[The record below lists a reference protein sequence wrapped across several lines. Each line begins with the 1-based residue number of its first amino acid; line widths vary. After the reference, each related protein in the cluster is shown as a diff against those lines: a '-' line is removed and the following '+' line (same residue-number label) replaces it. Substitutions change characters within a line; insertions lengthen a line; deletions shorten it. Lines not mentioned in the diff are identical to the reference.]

1 MERKVGEV
9 FEYNGVKL
17 KVIKEIKICKDCY
30 FNSIPKCGNFIQIR
44 GECQSA
50 SRSDG
55 GVIFVKVGYMEE
67 RTIKLS
73 LEKAKEYYEAGG
85 ELRNIALQAFRKDEI
100 VERVLPKTWE
110 EYLAMQDDEEFRR
123 ITNVITYD
131 MDFRA
136 ADYMKLRYLR
146 LCYQQ
151 DWTPDW
157 SDSHQTKY
165 CIVENDGL
173 EVSECYQNRQF
184 LAFQTQELAEQF
196 LDNFRDLIIKA
207 DIL

>member
-1 MERKVGEV
+1 
-9 FEYNGVKL
+9 
-17 KVIKEIKICKDCY
+17 
-30 FNSIPKCGNFIQIR
+30 
-44 GECQSA
+44 
-50 SRSDG
+50 
-55 GVIFVKVGYMEE
+55 MEE

-73 LEKAKEYYEAGG
+73 LEKDREYYEAGG
-85 ELRNIALQAFRKDEI
+85 ELRNIALQAYRKDELC
-100 VERVLPKTWE
+100 ERILPKTWD

-123 ITNVITYD
+123 ITNIITYD

-136 ADYMKLRYLR
+136 AAYMKLRHLR

-157 SDSHQTKY
+157 YDSHQTKY

-173 EVSECYQNRQF
+173 EVSECYCKREF
-184 LAFQTQELAEQF
+184 LAFQTQEIAEQF
-196 LDNFRDLIIKA
+196 LENFRDIIVKA

>member
-1 MERKVGEV
+1 
-9 FEYNGVKL
+9 
-17 KVIKEIKICKDCY
+17 
-30 FNSIPKCGNFIQIR
+30 
-44 GECQSA
+44 
-50 SRSDG
+50 
-55 GVIFVKVGYMEE
+55 MEE

-85 ELRNIALQAFRKDEI
+85 ELRNIALQAFRKYEI
-100 VERVLPKTWE
+100 VEGILPKTWE
-110 EYLAMQDDEEFRR
+110 EYLAMQDDKEFRR

-136 ADYMKLRYLR
+136 AAYMKLRYLR

-157 SDSHQTKY
+157 SESHQTKY

-173 EVSECYQNRQF
+173 EVSECYRNRKF
-184 LAFQTQELAEQF
+184 LAFQTQEIAEQF
-196 LDNFRDLIIKA
+196 LENFRDIIIKA